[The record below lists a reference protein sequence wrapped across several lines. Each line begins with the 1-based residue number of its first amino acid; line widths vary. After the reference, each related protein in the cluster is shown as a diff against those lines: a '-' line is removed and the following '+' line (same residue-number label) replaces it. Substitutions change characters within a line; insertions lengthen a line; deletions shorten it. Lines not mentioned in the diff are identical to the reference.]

1 MRKSAQSTPDWAL
14 SRLEGMNGMIDVY
27 LYSGF
32 LGSGKTSLLLH
43 SLAQLQATGKKP
55 AVLMNE
61 FGDLPVDSD
70 TVSQSADVPLK
81 ELLSGCIC
89 CTGSESTEAQ
99 LQGLLQDYEDI
110 DVILIETTGAA
121 HPVEALDAVYSP
133 LFADRLQVKGIV
145 TVADAKRWQHRD
157 DLSPRIHA
165 LLVEQVRHAHLI
177 ALNKSD
183 LVTESELATISM
195 EIASVNS
202 SAPIVQT
209 VQGKL
214 DFSFIEKSLSKKR
227 SVEQPIIS
235 GKHLP
240 LSSKVID
247 FPQSV
252 EQQAVEDWVRTLPA
266 TVYRMKG
273 YIPIE
278 GIRNPMLFQYAYGMV
293 NWMPEYVK
301 MPSRL
306 VVIGEGIDTI
316 RWEQ

>member
-1 MRKSAQSTPDWAL
+1 
-14 SRLEGMNGMIDVY
+14 MIDVY

-32 LGSGKTSLLLH
+32 LGSGKTSLLLN
-43 SLAQLQATGKKP
+43 SIAQLKKAGKKP

-70 TVSQSADVPLK
+70 SVSAAGDVPLK

-89 CTGSESTEAQ
+89 CTGSEKTEAQ
-99 LQGLLQDYEDI
+99 LQALLEDYDDI
-110 DVILIETTGAA
+110 DIILIETTGAA

-145 TVADAKRWQHRD
+145 TVADAARWLHREE
-157 DLSPRIHA
+157 LSPRVHS
-165 LLVEQVRHAHLI
+165 LLLEQIRHAHII
-177 ALNKSD
+177 ALNKTD
-183 LVTESELATISM
+183 LVTQSQLATITM
-195 EIASVNS
+195 ELTNLNT

-214 DFSFIEKSLSKKR
+214 DFSFIEKTLSAEK
-227 SVEQPIIS
+227 SEQQPIIS
-235 GKHLP
+235 GKNLP
-240 LSSKVID
+240 LTSKVIT
-247 FPQSV
+247 FSQSV
-252 EQQAVEDWVRTLPA
+252 KKEDVESWTASLPD

-278 GIRNPMLFQYAYGMV
+278 GVKNPMLFQYAYGMV

-301 MPSRL
+301 MPERL
-306 VVIGEGIDTI
+306 VVIGEGI
-316 RWEQ
+316 EQIDWND